1 MTFKF
6 SSSGIIT
13 FKFQN
18 NYWTREYKSEQYKN
32 ETFTQIRIKIKI
44 KISNLLVL
52 RLRCTY
58 TSNTVVHERTF
69 KNLRRN
75 YTQIEISL
83 SALREQSSII
93 SGVVVRGGGKKGGL
107 EDFRGSPSFQGRERG
122 ISRRQQSIKWGLL
135 KIVSQSTSNEGWRV
149 GEVMKTLQNLMVGD
163 QVNFI
168 VTQLKSSKLSPRLPL
183 VRQ

>member
-6 SSSGIIT
+6 SGSGIIT
-13 FKFQN
+13 FQFQK

-32 ETFTQIRIKIKI
+32 ETFTQIRIKI

-93 SGVVVRGGGKKGGL
+93 SGVVGEEKGGL
-107 EDFRGSPSFQGRERG
+107 EDFRGLPSFQGRQRG

-149 GEVMKTLQNLMVGD
+149 GEVMKTLQSLMVGD

-168 VTQLKSSKLSPRLPL
+168 VTQLKSSKLPPRLPL
-183 VRQ
+183 FRQ

>member
-6 SSSGIIT
+6 SGSGIIT
-13 FKFQN
+13 FQFQK

-32 ETFTQIRIKIKI
+32 ETFTQIRIKI

-93 SGVVVRGGGKKGGL
+93 SGVVGEEKGGL
-107 EDFRGSPSFQGRERG
+107 EDFRGLPSFQGRQRG